1 MSTMFS
7 IENLV
12 VNKNGNPI
20 CTLDSA
26 SASVSEVI
34 GITGA
39 NGSGK
44 STLLRVLAGIETG
57 FTGNIS
63 FQQHDVQIG
72 YLHQRPYLFRGT
84 VFANVT
90 YGIKDRT
97 IDSPE
102 MQRADW
108 LMSELGISDLRD
120 RICDSLS
127 GGEARRVA
135 LARTLVVN
143 PTLILLDEPFSD
155 LDSVGIDAVCKTLA
169 TITTATIVVV
179 QPNSFPAELQLDQ
192 LIKL

>member
-1 MSTMFS
+1 M
-7 IENLV
+7 
-12 VNKNGNPI
+12 
-20 CTLDSA
+20 
-26 SASVSEVI
+26 
-34 GITGA
+34 
-39 NGSGK
+39 
-44 STLLRVLAGIETG
+44 
-57 FTGNIS
+57 
-63 FQQHDVQIG
+63 QIG

-169 TITTATIVVV
+169 TITTATIVIV